1 MTEPTRLP
9 YPRLGLRAFGPQA
22 IPLFTDE
29 ALLARTGVRVAF
41 TGRSGGVSEGPY
53 AELNLGGHVGDDPQ
67 AVSRNRGLL
76 LAALGAPGL
85 PVVVPN
91 QVHGDELVEIDG
103 AQADRVE
110 ELRRRAQQGADGLVV
125 TTAGVAALL
134 CFADCVP
141 VVVVSA
147 SGRFAVVHAGWRG
160 VLNGVAAKAAGR
172 LAALDAPLLGS
183 GAARELNVYVGPHI
197 HAECFETGA
206 DVRARFV
213 ERFGAACAPDERHV
227 DLFCALTAGLVE
239 AGVDAA
245 RIAEAGV
252 CTMCSADGYYS
263 YRASGGVCGRHGAL
277 AFRKG

>member
-141 VVVVSA
+141 VVLVSA

>member
-206 DVRARFV
+206 DVCARFV

-227 DLFCALTAGLVE
+227 DLLCALTAGLVE